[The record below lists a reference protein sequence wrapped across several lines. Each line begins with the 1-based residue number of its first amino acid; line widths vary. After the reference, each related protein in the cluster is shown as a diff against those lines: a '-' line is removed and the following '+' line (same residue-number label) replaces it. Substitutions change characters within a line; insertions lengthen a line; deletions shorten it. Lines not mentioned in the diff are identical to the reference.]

1 MDKLA
6 GEGRCLLLSCF
17 RLYPRWTGNRIC
29 SGLDVQR
36 GVHAETMRRMGE
48 TTAPEDFDME
58 ALPSGPAPQR
68 HGGFSLSLYAQNTSW
83 LEVSLMMNK
92 LNFRPMIVDSLRG
105 YTKQALTR
113 DLMAGLI
120 VGIVALPM
128 AIAFAIASG
137 VSPEVGLITAV
148 LGGLI
153 VSALGGSSVQIGGPT
168 GAFIIIVLGIIGEYG
183 QSGLLIATLMAG
195 ILLLLMGALRLGSL
209 IKFIPYPI
217 ILGFTAGIAV
227 TIFTT
232 QVNDLFGLGL
242 TGLPKEFVPKWG
254 VLLSSL
260 GLTHLPTLLIGLG
273 SILIIQLTPR
283 LTKVIPGSLVAIV
296 VMTIA
301 CYLLKEYAGITGLD
315 TIGDRYTISARIPD
329 LVAPELSW
337 ATLERLIGPAFTIAI
352 LGAIESLLSAS
363 VADGVIGER
372 HRSNTELMAQG
383 VANIIVPFF
392 GGIPVTGAIARTMT
406 NINNGGRTPVAG
418 ITHAIVLLLIFL
430 FLMPLMAYIPMA
442 CLSGVLVVISYNMS
456 GWRSVRASLRGPR
469 SDAAVLLVTFLLT
482 VLFDLTIAIEL
493 GLLLAMLLFMRRVI
507 ESTRIVVSRDKLHLH
522 SEEDDTQH
530 QGGEETLHLPQGIE
544 VYEIEGPF
552 FFGIANRFEEIVL
565 ATKAHPQVRILR
577 MRQVPFMDSTA
588 VRNLRILIETS
599 QSEGIRLVLSGVR
612 PSVHTTLQTTGIA
625 DLIGEPYICSNIH
638 EALDTA
644 NQYLAQQ
651 TNEDR

>member
-1 MDKLA
+1 MDELA
-6 GEGRCLLLSCF
+6 GEGTCLLLSCF
-17 RLYPRWTGNRIC
+17 RLYPSWTGNRIC

-36 GVHAETMRRMGE
+36 GLHVETMLRMGE
-48 TTAPEDFDME
+48 PIAPEDFDTK
-58 ALPSGPAPQR
+58 ALSSGPAPQR

-137 VSPEVGLITAV
+137 VSPEIGLVTAV

-232 QVNDLFGLGL
+232 QVNDLFGLEL

-301 CYLLKEYAGITGLD
+301 CFLLKEYAGVTGLN

-406 NINNGGRTPVAG
+406 NINNGGRTPIAG
-418 ITHAIVLLLIFL
+418 ITHAVVLLLIFL

-530 QGGEETLHLPQGIE
+530 QGGSETLHLPQGVE

-565 ATKAHPQVRILR
+565 ATKARPQVRILR

-651 TNEDR
+651 TNENR

>member
-1 MDKLA
+1 M
-6 GEGRCLLLSCF
+6 
-17 RLYPRWTGNRIC
+17 
-29 SGLDVQR
+29 QR
-36 GVHAETMRRMGE
+36 
-48 TTAPEDFDME
+48 
-58 ALPSGPAPQR
+58 
-68 HGGFSLSLYAQNTSW
+68 
-83 LEVSLMMNK
+83 
-92 LNFRPMIVDSLRG
+92 LNFRPMLIDSLKG
-105 YTKQALTR
+105 YTRQGLTR
-113 DLMAGLI
+113 DLLAGLI

-168 GAFIIIVLGIIGEYG
+168 GAFIIIVLGIISEYG
-183 QSGLLIATLMAG
+183 QGGLLIATLMAG
-195 ILLLLMGALRLGSL
+195 ILLLLMGALKLGSL

-232 QVNDLFGLGL
+232 QVNDLLGLGL

-260 GLTHLPTLLIGLG
+260 GSVHLPTLAIGLG
-273 SILIIQLTPR
+273 SILLIQLTPR
-283 LTKVIPGSLVAIV
+283 VTKVVPGSLVAII
-296 VMTIA
+296 VMTIV
-301 CYLLKEYAGITGLD
+301 CYLLKEYAGVTGLD
-315 TIGDRYTISARIPD
+315 TIGDRYTISSRIPD
-329 LVAPELSW
+329 LVVPELSW
-337 ATLERLIGPAFTIAI
+337 ATMQHLIGPAFTIAL

-406 NINNGGRTPVAG
+406 NINNGARTPIAG
-418 ITHAIVLLLIFL
+418 ITHALVLLLIFL

-456 GWRSVRASLRGPR
+456 GWRSVRASLRGPK
-469 SDAAVLLVTFLLT
+469 SDIAVLAVTFFLT

-493 GLLLAMLLFMRRVI
+493 GLLLSMLLFMRRII
-507 ESTRIVVSRDKLHLH
+507 ESTRIVVSRDKLHVH
-522 SEEDDTQH
+522 SSEDDGQLA
-530 QGGEETLHLPQGIE
+530 GREEALDLPKGVE

-565 ATKAHPQVRILR
+565 ATKARPKVRILR

-599 QSEGIRLVLSGVR
+599 QSEGIQLVLSGVR
-612 PSVHTTLQTTGIA
+612 PSVHETLRATGIA
-625 DLIGEPYICSNIH
+625 DLIGDTYICPNIH
-638 EALDTA
+638 EALTTA
-644 NQYLAQQ
+644 SQYIAQIS
-651 TNEDR
+651 E

>member
-1 MDKLA
+1 MDELA
-6 GEGRCLLLSCF
+6 GEGTCLLLSCF
-17 RLYPRWTGNRIC
+17 RLYPSWTGNRIC

-36 GVHAETMRRMGE
+36 GLHVETMLRMGE
-48 TTAPEDFDME
+48 PIAPEDFDTK
-58 ALPSGPAPQR
+58 ALSSGPAPQR

-137 VSPEVGLITAV
+137 VSPEVGLVTAV

-301 CYLLKEYAGITGLD
+301 CYLLKEYTGITGLN
-315 TIGDRYTISARIPD
+315 TIGDRYTISAHIPD

-406 NINNGGRTPVAG
+406 NINNGGRTPIAG
-418 ITHAIVLLLIFL
+418 ITHAVVLLLIFL

-522 SEEDDTQH
+522 SEEDDTQR
-530 QGGEETLHLPQGIE
+530 QDGSETLHLPQGVE

-565 ATKAHPQVRILR
+565 ATKARPQVRILR

-612 PSVHTTLQTTGIA
+612 PPVHTTLQATGIA
-625 DLIGEPYICSNIH
+625 DLIGEPYICPNIH
-638 EALDTA
+638 EALATA
-644 NQYLAQQ
+644 TQYLAQQ
-651 TNEDR
+651 TNENR

>member
-1 MDKLA
+1 MCNEEYTCRRCDVWGSQLL
-6 GEGRCLLLSCF
+6 GRISI
-17 RLYPRWTGNRIC
+17 RKPYPRG
-29 SGLDVQR
+29 Q
-36 GVHAETMRRMGE
+36 H
-48 TTAPEDFDME
+48 
-58 ALPSGPAPQR
+58 PQR

-137 VSPEVGLITAV
+137 VSPEVGLVTAV

-217 ILGFTAGIAV
+217 ILGSTAGIAV

-242 TGLPKEFVPKWG
+242 TSLPKEFVPKWG

-260 GLTHLPTLLIGLG
+260 GQTHWLTLAVGLG
-273 SILIIQLTPR
+273 SIVIIQLTPR
-283 LTKVIPGSLVAIV
+283 VTKVIPGSLVAIV
-296 VMTIA
+296 VMTLVGYA
-301 CYLLKEYAGITGLD
+301 LKTWGGVTDLV
-315 TIGDRYTISARIPD
+315 TIGDRYQISTALPTP
-329 LVAPELSW
+329 VAPELSW
-337 ATLERLIGPAFTIAI
+337 QAIGALISPAFTIAL

-372 HRSNTELMAQG
+372 HRSNTELIAQG
-383 VANIIVPFF
+383 VANIIVPFV

-418 ITHAIVLLLIFL
+418 MVHAIVLLLIFL
-430 FLMPLMAYIPMA
+430 FLMPLTAYIPMA
-442 CLSGVLVVISYNMS
+442 CLAGVLVVISYNMS

-469 SDAAVLLVTFLLT
+469 SDVAVLATTFLLT

-493 GLLLAMLLFMRRVI
+493 GLLLSMLLFMRRMV
-507 ESTRIVVSRDKLHLH
+507 ESTKILVSRKELALHAH
-522 SEEDDTQH
+522 GDDGHHGTQ
-530 QGGEETLHLPQGIE
+530 EVLTLPDGVE
-544 VYEIEGPF
+544 VYEIDGPF
-552 FFGIANRFEEIVL
+552 FFGIANRFEELVI
-565 ATKAHPQVRILR
+565 ATRDRPKVRILR
-577 MRQVPFMDSTA
+577 MRFVPFMDSTA
-588 VRNLRILIETS
+588 VRNLHILVETS
-599 QSEGIRLVLSGVR
+599 RTQGVQLVLSGVNPR
-612 PSVHTTLQTTGIA
+612 VRATLEATEIA
-625 DLIGEPYICSNIH
+625 DLIGERYICSDIH
-638 EALDTA
+638 QALEA
-644 NQYLAQQ
+644 AQSYISEDKE
-651 TNEDR
+651 NEDR